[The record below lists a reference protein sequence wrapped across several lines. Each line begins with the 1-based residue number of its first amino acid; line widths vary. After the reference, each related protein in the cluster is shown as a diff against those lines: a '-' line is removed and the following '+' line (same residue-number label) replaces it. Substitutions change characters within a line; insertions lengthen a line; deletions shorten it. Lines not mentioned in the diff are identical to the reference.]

1 VKPQLYTAFL
11 AFALLTACAG
21 EPKRAV
27 LPSPPPAAVV
37 ADIDQYKGRPV
48 EWGGVIIAAENR
60 RDSTWLELL
69 AYPLNDAHK
78 PRTGARPLG
87 RFLAIHPGY
96 LETADYAPK
105 RWVTVVGRV
114 QELRVGKVGEAPY
127 RFPLI
132 EIDRIDIWRD
142 RGAKSSSEPQVHF
155 GIGVGI
161 GL

>member
-1 VKPQLYTAFL
+1 VLLTL
-11 AFALLTACAG
+11 LLLTACAG

-27 LPSPPPAAVV
+27 LPSPAPTAVA
-37 ADIDQYKGRPV
+37 ADIVRHKGRSV

-78 PRTGARPLG
+78 PRSGARPMG

-114 QELRVGKVGEAPY
+114 RELRMGKVGKAPY
-127 RFPLI
+127 RFPLV
-132 EIDRIDIWRD
+132 EIHRIDMWRD
-142 RGAKSSSEPQVHF
+142 TGTRSSSEPRVRF